1 MLSIRSG
8 YDLSKQSRKYVS
20 IFTKTME
27 NFDHPVF
34 DSPREQMI
42 TLCTLAL
49 NAAAAMFSLSQNRLD
64 LQMKVH
70 QFSMNVSNV
79 ITSGEM
85 VDMTSIFFMVYRNHK
100 NHAPALFFNCQNF
113 STTSIKMSYCIF

>member
-1 MLSIRSG
+1 
-8 YDLSKQSRKYVS
+8 
-20 IFTKTME
+20 ME

-70 QFSMNVSNV
+70 QSSVNVSNV

-85 VDMTSIFFMVYRNHK
+85 VDMTSIFLWFIETIKIMPPLY
-100 NHAPALFFNCQNF
+100 F
-113 STTSIKMSYCIF
+113 SIVKISPLLVLR